1 MENNATKDELTGL
14 ITYPYFEEVLKQE
27 VIRSNRYSK
36 NFSIVRFDIDNFKT
50 INDNYG
56 FDFGNIILKQFAD
69 LFKDTTRGSDVISR
83 FEAENFVVML
93 PEVDTSDAGIFAER
107 LRKKIENYADFGDD
121 TNKVKIT
128 ASIGI
133 VTYKRKQEMELQQL
147 LHLLDTAV
155 YQAKQDGRN
164 CIVPYTAFL
173 PSEEETSSFL

>member
-14 ITYPYFEEVLKQE
+14 MTYPYFEEVLKQE

-36 NFSIVRFDIDNFKT
+36 NFSIVR
-50 INDNYG
+50 

-173 PSEEETSSFL
+173 PPEEETSSFL